1 VVFALNMM
9 GAAVDKETQLSE
21 LSAQRFCTKKEAFL
35 IAMMISLLIMI
46 HAP

>member
-9 GAAVDKETQLSE
+9 GAAVDK
-21 LSAQRFCTKKEAFL
+21 RNPIICTEVLHKKEAFL

>member
-9 GAAVDKETQLSE
+9 GAAVDKETQ